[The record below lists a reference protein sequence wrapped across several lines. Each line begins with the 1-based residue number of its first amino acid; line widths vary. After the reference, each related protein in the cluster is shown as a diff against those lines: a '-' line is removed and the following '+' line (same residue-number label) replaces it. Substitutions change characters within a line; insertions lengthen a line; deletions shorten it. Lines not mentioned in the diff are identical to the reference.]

1 MGTQKKEDR
10 NRLYRLTLIDDE
22 THERIRSYRFR
33 RIRLIL
39 AAVTAA
45 VVLLVGIYC
54 LIAFTPL
61 KTTIP
66 GYPDAHAKRLAV
78 SNAIRIDSLENVIT
92 RWEIYSENLSR
103 VLTGDE
109 TLSLDSII
117 MGNTTRYLRS
127 KSEEELAR
135 RDSLLREEVAKEE
148 QFGLGGANK
157 KNVPLEGMHLFTPV
171 KGVVTN
177 EFDPIQHPWLEISAP
192 EGSVALSILS
202 GTVIYA
208 DWSDSDLYTIAVQH
222 EGNLVSI
229 CRGNRK
235 LLRTVSD
242 KVGAGTPIA
251 LVSGSSKFG
260 MWLKGEPVDPAKFIS
275 F

>member
-1 MGTQKKEDR
+1 MGTQNKEDW
-10 NRLYRLTLIDDE
+10 NRLYRLTLIDDQ

-33 RIRLIL
+33 KIGFLI
-39 AAVTAA
+39 AAITAA
-45 VVLLVGIYC
+45 VLTLGGIYC

-66 GYPDAHAKRLAV
+66 GYPDAHSKRLAV

-117 MGNTTRYLRS
+117 MGNTTRYLRT

-135 RDSLLREEVAKEE
+135 QDSLLRANVAKEE
-148 QFGLGGANK
+148 QFGLAGAAK
-157 KNVPLEGMHLFTPV
+157 KDIPLEGRHLFTPI
-171 KGVVTN
+171 KGVKTQDF
-177 EFDPIQHPWLEISAP
+177 ELMRHPWIELSAP
-192 EGSVALSILS
+192 EGSVVLSILS

-208 DWSDSDLYTIAVQH
+208 GWSDSDLYTIAVQH
-222 EGNLVSI
+222 EGDLI
-229 CRGNRK
+229 TIYKGNRK
-235 LLRTVSD
+235 LLRGVSD
-242 KVGAGTPIA
+242 KVGAGTPVA
-251 LVSGSSKFG
+251 LTGGTSKFE
-260 MWLKGEPVDPAKFIS
+260 MWLKGEPVNPAEYINF
-275 F
+275 

>member
-1 MGTQKKEDR
+1 MGTQNKEDW
-10 NRLYRLTLIDDE
+10 NRPYRLTLIDDQ

-33 RIRLIL
+33 KTGLLI
-39 AAVTAA
+39 AATSA
-45 VVLLVGIYC
+45 VVILLGGIYC

-61 KTTIP
+61 RTTIP

-103 VLTGDE
+103 VLTGEE

-135 RDSLLREEVAKEE
+135 RDSLLREQVAKEE
-148 QFGLGGANK
+148 QFGLGGAARK
-157 KNVPLEGMHLFTPV
+157 DLPLEGMHFFTPM
-171 KGVVTN
+171 KGVITR
-177 EFDPIQHPWLEISAP
+177 EFETVRHPWIEISVP
-192 EGSVALSILS
+192 EGSVVLSTLS
-202 GTVIYA
+202 GTVIFEE
-208 DWSDSDLYTIAVQH
+208 WSDSDLYTIAIQH
-222 EGNLVSI
+222 EGDLVTI

-235 LLRTVSD
+235 LLRRPSD
-242 KVGAGTPIA
+242 KVGAGTPVA
-251 LVSGSSKFG
+251 LAGGTSKYE
-260 MWLKGEPVDPAKFIS
+260 MWLNGEPVNPAEYIS